1 MNGNGGNYMGVRNAI
16 IYGYGFMD
24 IFTTDEIAN
33 FIKNHKETFCK
44 SAKEFEL
51 YDKVLKYTNAEELE
65 DDFYMSGYE
74 CDNSSATGI
83 RAAISNIMSRETGI
97 NFQYEEGGDGYSSPM
112 IMLAECMPW
121 YYNDIEKKLTEK
133 SLRDICIKYAKEL
146 GADKSSVDYQE
157 VEYYY

>member
-1 MNGNGGNYMGVRNAI
+1 MGVKNTI
-16 IYGYGFMD
+16 IYGYGFKD
-24 IFTTDEIAN
+24 IFTIDEIAN

-51 YDKVLKYTNAEELE
+51 YDKVLKYTNVEELE

-74 CDNSSATGI
+74 CDNSSAMGI

-97 NFQYEEGGDGYSSPM
+97 NFQYEKGDGYSTPM
-112 IMLAECMPW
+112 IMLAEHMPW
-121 YYNDIEKKLTEK
+121 NYNDIEKKLTEK

-157 VEYYY
+157 VEYCC